1 MAFSRRMLPPLGR
14 KDSKGLCE
22 EQTKASGPKNEP
34 VSKGS
39 SERRRSASVCQ
50 VEAPKRPL
58 GPLRVHIEDIEVE
71 DLHQGATLFLPVFHS
86 WQVSWWLPDAE
97 QKHIMIEPLGS
108 SAEDSS
114 L

>member
-1 MAFSRRMLPPLGR
+1 LL
-14 KDSKGLCE
+14 
-22 EQTKASGPKNEP
+22 QTF
-34 VSKGS
+34 
-39 SERRRSASVCQ
+39 
-50 VEAPKRPL
+50 VETKPFVFCAR
-58 GPLRVHIEDIEVE
+58 HIEDIEVE

-108 SAEDSS
+108 FAEDSS